1 MDPKDRKKIQFSV
14 PAPPSQLDPRQV
26 EMIRRRRPTPA
37 MLFQMSEH
45 SSPEEEYCSYQR
57 TPGEGHLLKTKRTNP
72 CVYTPPSLKA
82 MQRIVQSHLEAS
94 SGLEDG
100 EQEDSSEGE
109 AEDSKLCDPD
119 DEDSEIPGPCE
130 LESHTV
136 PDGLSR
142 YCIHPGAP
150 AMKELP
156 PTPEAAIRPKPAL
169 PKQHSAPGSEAK
181 AFEPRIYPAVVK
193 SHKRKGGQKVSF
205 AGGIEELGDE
215 LNSLTEWEKPEA
227 TEGDGT
233 KAQEPEPGQDDPP
246 PSEYVKERR
255 HVGFAERPPRSVNV
269 ESHSATSPLGGTS

>member
-14 PAPPSQLDPRQV
+14 PAPPSQLDPRAV

-45 SSPEEEYCSYQR
+45 SSPEEEYSPYQR
-57 TPGEGHLLKTKRTNP
+57 TLGEGHLLKTKRTNP

-109 AEDSKLCDPD
+109 AEDSKSCDPD
-119 DEDSEIPGPCE
+119 DEDTEIPGPCE
-130 LESHTV
+130 LESRAV
-136 PDGLSR
+136 
-142 YCIHPGAP
+142 PGAQ

-156 PTPEAAIRPKPAL
+156 PAPEAAARPKPAL
-169 PKQHSAPGSEAK
+169 PRQHSAPGNEAK
-181 AFEPRIYPAVVK
+181 AFEPRIYPAVAK

-215 LNSLTEWEKPEA
+215 LNSLTEWEKPEM

-233 KAQEPEPGQDDPP
+233 KAQELEPGQDDPP
-246 PSEYVKERR
+246 PNEHIKERR
-255 HVGFAERPPRSVNV
+255 HVGFAERPLHAVNV
-269 ESHSATSPLGGTS
+269 ESCSATSPLGGTS